1 MDSTNKTTNYFNIQN
16 EFFLIDSTNLD
27 SVKTR
32 FYGYSIQ
39 DTGIYEEDNLDEKAI
54 AGLDGCGCYI
64 YVKADN
70 GKITIQQD
78 FNGSYGIYLY
88 QNGDYFALSNSFYM
102 LTEHLKEKYTLTLN
116 KDYCNHILSDA
127 LSSIM

>member
-1 MDSTNKTTNYFNIQN
+1 MKGYFVMNNENYFNIDK
-16 EFFLIDSTNLD
+16 EFFFIDSNNLD

-39 DTGIYEEDNLDEKAI
+39 DTGIYEEDNLDEQAI

-70 GKITIQQD
+70 NEITIQQD
-78 FNGSYGIYLY
+78 FNGAYGMYLY
-88 QNGDYFALSNSFYM
+88 RWGGVFCF
-102 LTEHLKEKYTLTLN
+102 K
-116 KDYCNHILSDA
+116 
-127 LSSIM
+127 